1 MVPLP
6 LLIIHHFLCG
16 CHSAT
21 SSSRLLW
28 LQKSPPPSL
37 CPLKWSPESNP
48 TIQECDDDS
57 SFSRTYS
64 NTSGATLTW
73 RAQARASARRAP
85 PSRTFFFFFFLVYAR
100 TAAQLFPPP
109 THPTTNKRC
118 VLRIQ
123 RAKNKVVL
131 LLLSE
136 WAVEKQQLQYNLMGN
151 KFPFLLSTWPP
162 ATNPRAWRVVNFH
175 GKVVNFH
182 KQQPFLCFRR
192 LSHRHLYFL
201 QKGARDVLN
210 MTQHEK
216 AGKVLD
222 VEMWEYSVGLSWMW
236 LHLVFPLFFSPS
248 DNKVCAVSY
257 CSLSCFLLI

>member
-1 MVPLP
+1 MARTGEG
-6 LLIIHHFLCG
+6 IGAEGSSIAHFLF
-16 CHSAT
+16 
-21 SSSRLLW
+21 L
-28 LQKSPPPSL
+28 
-37 CPLKWSPESNP
+37 
-48 TIQECDDDS
+48 
-57 SFSRTYS
+57 
-64 NTSGATLTW
+64 
-73 RAQARASARRAP
+73 
-85 PSRTFFFFFFLVYAR
+85 FFFGLR
-100 TAAQLFPPP
+100 TNSGPAFFPPP
-109 THPTTNKRC
+109 HPTTNKRC

-236 LHLVFPLFFSPS
+236 LHLVFPPFFFSIWQQGL
-248 DNKVCAVSY
+248 
-257 CSLSCFLLI
+257 CSFLLFSVVFSAHLITLIRRN